1 MRRAESLATEVQKEI
16 AAEREISA
24 EISKQKATLEKS
36 LNEVQVRLVD
46 LETKGYSSGSQDI
59 KFLHKRIQELELQLE
74 AQENER
80 SKSQRSVRNVDRIVK
95 DLQSQIDRKDKQA
108 VQMNDDVS
116 RLRDR
121 VEKLLKTIDELQA
134 SESDNQLSARRAE
147 RELREE
153 KEKTLRLEREL
164 EGWKHLRMEKGSVNG
179 GSVRLST
186 PGLEGGRRLSAWR
199 NGTGTS
205 GGDGDDTNSIGGTG
219 IEVPKRKSSI
229 GRTPSLTKGF
239 L

>member
-1 MRRAESLATEVQKEI
+1 M
-16 AAEREISA
+16 
-24 EISKQKATLEKS
+24 
-36 LNEVQVRLVD
+36 
-46 LETKGYSSGSQDI
+46 
-59 KFLHKRIQELELQLE
+59 QL
-74 AQENER
+74 
-80 SKSQRSVRNVDRIVK
+80 
-95 DLQSQIDRKDKQA
+95 
-108 VQMNDDVS
+108 NDDVG

-134 SESDNQLSARRAE
+134 SESDNQLSTRRAE

-153 KEKTLRLEREL
+153 REKTLRLEREL

-179 GSVRLST
+179 SSVRLGT
-186 PGLEGGRRLSAWR
+186 PGLETGSVRRLSAWK

-205 GGDGDDTNSIGGTG
+205 AGDDETSSLSGTG
-219 IEVPKRKSSI
+219 FEVPKRKSSL